1 MKSLIEQKDSRKLAL
16 LDYLAVTQKTSVDAC
31 SAYLNISE
39 KVLLLELMQLQ
50 NFIETWADQLNITI
64 ENDTISFSKNP
75 AFEMENVYVALRKIL
90 LSIYCLTNHFNQK
103 KQH

>member
-64 ENDTISFSKNP
+64 ENDTISFSKNQ
-75 AFEMENVYVALRKIL
+75 L
-90 LSIYCLTNHFNQK
+90 LKWKTSMLLLEKFYFLFIA
-103 KQH
+103 